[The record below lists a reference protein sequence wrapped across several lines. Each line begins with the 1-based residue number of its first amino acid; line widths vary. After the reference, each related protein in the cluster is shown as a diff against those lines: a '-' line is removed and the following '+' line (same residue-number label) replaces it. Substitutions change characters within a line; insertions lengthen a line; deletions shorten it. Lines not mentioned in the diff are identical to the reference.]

1 MNEPGYE
8 EWKPNNQCKINHT
21 GSANSM
27 ETVGAVRILNGPM
40 LNGDLNTRT
49 CHAREDDSATY
60 SSIVDSKPYGDE
72 CVSKKLEFQK
82 RVGSRLRKLKS
93 AKKAHS

>member
-1 MNEPGYE
+1 MSQDMKSGSQIISARSTTQEAQIA
-8 EWKPNNQCKINHT
+8 WKQLVLL
-21 GSANSM
+21 GF
-27 ETVGAVRILNGPM
+27 LNGPM

-82 RVGSRLRKLKS
+82 RVGSQTPIFMYFMYR
-93 AKKAHS
+93 